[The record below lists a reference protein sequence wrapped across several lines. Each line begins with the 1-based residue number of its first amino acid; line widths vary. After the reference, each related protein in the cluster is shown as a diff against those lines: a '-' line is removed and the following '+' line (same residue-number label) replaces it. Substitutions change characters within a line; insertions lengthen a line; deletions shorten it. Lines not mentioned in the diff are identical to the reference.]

1 MAACTRSTA
10 RIKAAIR
17 YAVNNQTPA
26 IVRELGMGTHQTDES
41 WGNVERVGSK
51 PPFQPTESFVMQI
64 RLNDERRRH

>member
-1 MAACTRSTA
+1 
-10 RIKAAIR
+10 
-17 YAVNNQTPA
+17 
-26 IVRELGMGTHQTDES
+26 MGTHQTDES